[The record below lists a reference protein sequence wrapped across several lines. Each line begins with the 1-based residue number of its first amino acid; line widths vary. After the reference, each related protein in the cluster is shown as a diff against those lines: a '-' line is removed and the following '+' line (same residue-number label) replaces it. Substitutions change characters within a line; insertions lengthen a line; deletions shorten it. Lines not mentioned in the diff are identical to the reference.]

1 MCNMQ
6 RYNVRLKD
14 RVVDVSKPTG
24 SAVVI
29 KVPYKDID
37 KEEYTDNKFVVYFLV
52 NGKNIHIC
60 YSRDGI
66 KGRDRTAENDRV
78 WEDVYIITQLK
89 ENSFFNSAIIEHIAN
104 KFIEIVKS
112 ISNFECSNTV
122 ADESDVPISEFEVDN
137 CREYVDEVYDMLY
150 SIGLNFESDKLSNS
164 EGDKSTTATK
174 PTKPKAKESKAAKNE
189 DVVIEENNE
198 AASNKLTTKQ
208 DAEDLANMVKGTS
221 AEKSF
226 YDDAPE
232 VENCFY
238 LKKRM
243 NDTDIDVEAR
253 MIIEDGKFVVLAGA
267 KLSPVVAKS
276 LENTIG
282 KARREADIMNNVLMS
297 DYIADTCMIAS
308 NFVTGTFS
316 NGMLEWKDKDGNPL
330 RDTLKKLSA

>member
-1 MCNMQ
+1 MQ

-52 NGKNIHIC
+52 SGKSIHIC
-60 YSRDGI
+60 YSRNGI
-66 KGRDRTAENDRV
+66 QGRDRAAENGRV
-78 WEDVYIITQLK
+78 WEDVYIVTQLK

-104 KFIEIVKS
+104 KFVEIVKT
-112 ISNFECSNTV
+112 ISNFECDNTV
-122 ADESDVPISEFEVDN
+122 ANESDVPISGFELDN
-137 CREYVDEVYDMLY
+137 CKEYVDEVYDMLY
-150 SIGLNFESDKLSNS
+150 SIGLNLESASISNLD
-164 EGDKSTTATK
+164 GDKSTEPSKTAKSKT
-174 PTKPKAKESKAAKNE
+174 KESKTVKNE
-189 DVVIEENNE
+189 DIVVEANNE
-198 AASNKLTTKQ
+198 AASNRLMTKQ
-208 DAEDLANMVKGTS
+208 DAEDLANMISGTPV
-221 AEKSF
+221 EKSF
-226 YDDAPE
+226 YEDAPE

-243 NDTDIDVEAR
+243 NDTNEDVEAR
-253 MIIEDGKFVVLAGA
+253 MIMEDGKFIVLAGA
-267 KLSPVVAKS
+267 KLNPVVAKS

-297 DYIADTCMIAS
+297 DFIADTCMIAS